1 MLWIDL
7 LTCVLTVIKLIGA
20 ASQKGW
26 GFERCRKIGELGNS
40 QLVTIG
46 TSLDHCHVPGREA
59 FESVPDD
66 ACVLGMGI
74 HNEPVSDFSSFFF
87 HERTWGGAD
96 MSRAYVRYHPCLVQK
111 TSSKRC

>member
-1 MLWIDL
+1 VRSQISLWSELNANI
-7 LTCVLTVIKLIGA
+7 TAVIKLIGA

-26 GFERCRKIGELGNS
+26 AFERCRQIGELGNS

-46 TSLDHCHVPGREA
+46 TSLDHCHVPGRDA

-74 HNEPVSDFSSFFF
+74 HNEPV
-87 HERTWGGAD
+87 RW
-96 MSRAYVRYHPCLVQK
+96 P
-111 TSSKRC
+111 TSP

>member
-1 MLWIDL
+1 M
-7 LTCVLTVIKLIGA
+7 IKLSGA

-26 GFERCRKIGELGNS
+26 AFQRVRKIGELGNG

-66 ACVLGMGI
+66 ACVVGMGI
-74 HNEPVSDFSSFFF
+74 HNEPVRDCIPSAF
-87 HERTWGGAD
+87 
-96 MSRAYVRYHPCLVQK
+96 
-111 TSSKRC
+111 

>member
-7 LTCVLTVIKLIGA
+7 LTGVLTVIKLIGA

-74 HNEPVSDFSSFFF
+74 HNEPVSVFSSFFF
-87 HERTWGGAD
+87 
-96 MSRAYVRYHPCLVQK
+96 
-111 TSSKRC
+111 TSVVE

>member
-1 MLWIDL
+1 MERLGEEDWRVIYLVSELCFVMSPL
-7 LTCVLTVIKLIGA
+7 LTGPVIKLSGA

-26 GFERCRKIGELGNS
+26 AFQRVRKIGELGNS

-66 ACVLGMGI
+66 ACVVGMGI
-74 HNEPVSDFSSFFF
+74 HNEPVMHTFV
-87 HERTWGGAD
+87 HN
-96 MSRAYVRYHPCLVQK
+96 L
-111 TSSKRC
+111 